1 LTANSG
7 QLWLTKCQTENT
19 FIRLPCQKNFLVALF
34 KILAL
39 SAYDLSTQ
47 RSKPQPNSGKPCRML
62 VSPPGRTASE
72 FIDRRLAMPIDE
84 F

>member
-1 LTANSG
+1 MNGRIFLLGEERNVHANH
-7 QLWLTKCQTENT
+7 
-19 FIRLPCQKNFLVALF
+19 
-34 KILAL
+34 
-39 SAYDLSTQ
+39 SAAW
-47 RSKPQPNSGKPCRML
+47 PQPNSGKPCRML